1 MVPRRDWRRL
11 EEAGGV
17 WILAEAGC
25 WRRMEEVEVRGRGE
39 VKGHSLC
46 FCPEVGARHAAP

>member
-1 MVPRRDWRRL
+1 M
-11 EEAGGV
+11 
-17 WILAEAGC
+17 AEAGC
-25 WRRMEEVEVRGRGE
+25 WRTEVEDRGRGE